1 MNFNFYHDVPGKF
14 KKKTILQHKA
24 VPEKTKFSTDP
35 FVFTSIKKLQ
45 CTLLLA
51 VASVGGKSQ
60 YRLNLRS
67 SS

>member
-51 VASVGGKSQ
+51 VQIMSWLRLGGN
-60 YRLNLRS
+60 LNTD
-67 SS
+67 

>member
-14 KKKTILQHKA
+14 KKKTIIQHKA

-51 VASVGGKSQ
+51 VHIMSCLPPGGN
-60 YRLNLRS
+60 LNTD
-67 SS
+67 